1 MEQLQELLTR
11 KQEIE
16 NLIKNKQENL
26 AHLRGDAFSGY
37 SLNTS
42 YDEFKINSYYDRIHE
57 SGMLELLEYQLEK
70 INADIEKF
78 YYQ

>member
-1 MEQLQELLTR
+1 MEQLEELLTR
-11 KQEIE
+11 KREIE

-26 AHLRGDAFSGY
+26 VHWRSHAFMDYTLS
-37 SLNTS
+37 SCR
-42 YDEFKINSYYDRIHE
+42 DEFKINGYYDRIHE
-57 SGMLELLEYQLEK
+57 GGMLELLEYQLEK

>member
-16 NLIKNKQENL
+16 NLIKNRQENL
-26 AHLRGDAFSGY
+26 VHLRCDAFSDY
-37 SLNTS
+37 HLNRC